1 MTITSSNGSP
11 DGAAVTTTS
20 SNGHLDG
27 AAVAGEVSGLPAP
40 GEGAHRPEEGQTTNT
55 HLTAFTVSA
64 LVSEIRDELIRGIE
78 KRNIQTPS
86 PIYQTALEKLRRL
99 RSFIAAS
106 DSFWDDHFINSHS
119 ASLGHRLHMQEP
131 SHHRL
136 LRLMKTLTS
145 IGDTFSDQYLAS
157 DFQAEDTIWSYVVQP
172 YSPNAY
178 YLTDRNAVV
187 IPLAF
192 LSEPYLFDDV
202 PRYITMAA
210 LGTTIAHELLHSVGV
225 TGFYFNSAGELHS
238 LSEDTEHQ
246 LSDLRHCVRH
256 QFTRNLSREVEISG
270 LLFSAQPNGEL
281 TLDENLSDHD
291 GLALAWRTYHRWQHR
306 HRHSPEPRLP
316 GVQGSVRQTFLLA
329 LAQTYC
335 AKVAPVS
342 YITSAEVD
350 THLPNPERIN
360 AMMRHF
366 PGFAAAFGCPVG
378 SQMRPEHQCS
388 PIWLPL

>member
-1 MTITSSNGSP
+1 MDFFGMNIVRSNRSEFYSEEDMLADWYKVQKFLYNFSEIMPSHRERAELEINGQLRCRHSLTVHQLSSEFIAVNWTRLLRETVAPDIRDDDEVCLPFPQYMQDLDLMLMTFSP
-11 DGAAVTTTS
+11 RIVHNAVLLMYRKSHLDYLVDALSGAAKSDQARDQYCLGLVETVFPVP
-20 SNGHLDG
+20 L
-27 AAVAGEVSGLPAP
+27 AGMFVRDAGRA
-40 GEGAHRPEEGQTTNT
+40 RVD
-55 HLTAFTVSA
+55 AFKV
-64 LVSEIRDELIRGIE
+64 
-78 KRNIQTPS
+78 K
-86 PIYQTALEKLRRL
+86 
-99 RSFIAAS
+99 
-106 DSFWDDHFINSHS
+106 
-119 ASLGHRLHMQEP
+119 EP

-145 IGDTFSDQYLAS
+145 IGDTFSDQYLAA

-238 LSEDTEHQ
+238 LSEATEHQ

-329 LAQTYC
+329 LAQ
-335 AKVAPVS
+335 VS
-342 YITSAEVD
+342 
-350 THLPNPERIN
+350 
-360 AMMRHF
+360 
-366 PGFAAAFGCPVG
+366 
-378 SQMRPEHQCS
+378 
-388 PIWLPL
+388 